1 MSKWAGEDKRRGLAR
16 LRGVDAERAA
26 MIFLMLKGFRPL
38 VRGYR
43 GRGGEIDLVMRRGR
57 LVVAV
62 EVKARSSLDAAAAA
76 LTAAKVAR
84 IGAGMRQFRSER
96 GLGDDLIYRCDAVL
110 VAPYRLPRHLADI
123 GPLD

>member
-1 MSKWAGEDKRRGLAR
+1 
-16 LRGVDAERAA
+16 